1 MTIIP
6 KRLFGNLLGK
16 KIKIIDS
23 RDPTLIGKEGTIT
36 FETKNMLEIE
46 LNNGKRIFISKKI
59 CIFELYYDAKT
70 KIVLDGSVLVN
81 RFKRLKRILRG

>member
-1 MTIIP
+1 MSIP

-23 RDPTLIGKEGTIT
+23 RDPTLIGREGIIT
-36 FETKNMLEIE
+36 FETRNMFEIE
-46 LNNGKRIFISKKI
+46 LDDGRRIFIPKKI

-70 KIVLDGSVLVN
+70 KIILDGGVLVN
-81 RFKRLKRILRG
+81 RFRKLKKMLRG